1 MPAKKRV
8 THRDVARLAGVSTAV
23 VSYVINDG
31 PRATTPGTR
40 RRVLDAI
47 EELSYHPSAAARG
60 LRLQQTHTIGFISHD
75 YHPSDVFFAPYNA
88 AVLTSLT
95 AALLASQHYMIPYP
109 LGVGED
115 MSGLYE
121 MLHGGRVDALVVR
134 LAQEPPISDPL
145 LDCIAGAGIPAV
157 CIERAG
163 APRFGFSS
171 VTYDDEGAAYAATTY
186 LIEQGHR
193 RIAHIQGDLRQAAA
207 LDRLLGYRR
216 ALYEAGLAEDADLL
230 QGGSWLP
237 ADSAEGMRKI
247 LNLQH
252 QPTAVFAASDY
263 LAFAAIGVLREQGRR
278 IPQDVAVIGF
288 DDLQLPRILAPAL
301 TTVRIPFAELGRKAA
316 ALALRVAQGHEGD
329 PIAETVQ
336 LELIHRSTA

>member
-31 PRATTPGTR
+31 PRATTAGTR

-95 AALLASQHYMIPYP
+95 AALLASRHYIIPYP

-115 MSGLYE
+115 MAGLDE

-134 LAQEPPISDPL
+134 LAQEPPISDAL
-145 LDCIAGAGIPAV
+145 LECITRAGIPAV

-171 VTYDDEGAAYAATTY
+171 VTYDDEGAAKSATTY
-186 LIEQGHR
+186 LIDKGHR

-216 ALYEAGLAEDADLL
+216 AVYEAGLPEDPDLL
-230 QGGSWLP
+230 QGGTWLP
-237 ADSAEGMRKI
+237 SDSAEGMRTLLSLK
-247 LNLQH
+247 QP
-252 QPTAVFAASDY
+252 PTAVFAASDY
-263 LAFAAIGVLREQGRR
+263 LALAVIEVLREHGRR

-288 DDLQLPRILAPAL
+288 DDLQLPRVLAPAL
-301 TTVRIPFAELGRKAA
+301 TTVRIPFVELGQKAA
-316 ALALRVAQGHEGD
+316 ALALRVSQGYSGD
-329 PIAETVQ
+329 PIAETVR
-336 LELIHRSTA
+336 LELVHRSTA